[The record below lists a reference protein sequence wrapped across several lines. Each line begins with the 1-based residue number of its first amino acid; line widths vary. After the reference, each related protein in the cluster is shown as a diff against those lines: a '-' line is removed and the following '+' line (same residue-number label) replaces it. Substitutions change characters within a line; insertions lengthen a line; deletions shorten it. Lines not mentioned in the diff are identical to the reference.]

1 MSRFS
6 SGRLLAGALWAAASC
21 AAPAPPQGAPEGE
34 GEPLR
39 VGAAKVEITPDVE
52 TFEDRNGNGRRD
64 PDEPFSDLNGNGRWD
79 PVYLAG
85 FGLNR
90 TALGVHDPLW
100 ARAVWF
106 EKGGRGAFVVAL
118 DLVGLPHGRVRRLRA
133 RLGEAGESAIFCAT
147 HVHSGPDTI
156 GLWGPLPG
164 VPGVSEAYL
173 RRLEEAVA
181 EAARRAREGCRPARL
196 RAAEARVE
204 GVVKDIRPPAIKN
217 ETAAAL
223 LAEDPSGRSLAVL
236 VSFAMHPE
244 ALGAKNRRVSSDYPH
259 FLREALE
266 RDFPGA
272 VAVFAAADLGGMQT
286 PDVREPT
293 WEEARRVGEAVAGR
307 VTEALREAPTVP
319 VPELRF
325 ARRELRFPVEN
336 RRFLAAFKAGAFGRE
351 TEPLVEER
359 DGRWTVGSEVAA
371 LRLGEVLLVTVP
383 GEAFPEV
390 GREIFARMRARH
402 KVLLGLGQDEVGY
415 ILPKADFEP
424 NRYEESMSLGPE
436 TAPTLLG
443 ALKELLKDF

>member
-1 MSRFS
+1 MRRPS
-6 SGRLLAGALWAAASC
+6 SGSLWAGALWAAASC
-21 AAPAPPQGAPEGE
+21 AWPAPPAGVPETE
-34 GEPLR
+34 DPLY
-39 VGAAKVEITPDVE
+39 VGAARVDITPDVE

-64 PDEPFSDLNGNGRWD
+64 PDEPFRDLNGNGRWD

-90 TALGVHDPLW
+90 TALGVRDALW

-106 EKGGRGAFVVAL
+106 EKGKRRAVLVAF

-133 RLGEAGESAIFCAT
+133 RLGDAGDTAILCAT
-147 HVHSGPDTI
+147 HVHSGPDTS

-164 VPGVSEAYL
+164 LSGVSEPYL
-173 RRLEEAVA
+173 GRLEEAVA
-181 EAARRAREGCRPARL
+181 DVVGRARAGRRPARL
-196 RAAEARVE
+196 RAVSARVE
-204 GVVKDIRPPAIKN
+204 GVVKDIRPPAVKN
-217 ETAAAL
+217 ETAAAI
-223 LAEDPSGRSLAVL
+223 LAEDVSGHPLAV
-236 VSFAMHPE
+236 VASFAMHPE
-244 ALGAKNRRVSSDYPH
+244 ALGAKNRFITSDYPH

-272 VAVFAAADLGGMQT
+272 VAVFTAADLGGMQT
-286 PDVREPT
+286 PDVREAT

-325 ARRELRFPVEN
+325 RRREVRFAVEN
-336 RRFLAAFKAGAFGRE
+336 RRFLAAFKAGVFGRE
-351 TEPLVEER
+351 AEPLMEER
-359 DGRWTVGSEVAA
+359 EGRWTVLSEVAA
-371 LRLGEVLLVTVP
+371 LRLGEILLVTVP

-390 GREIFARMRARH
+390 GREVFAPVGARH
-402 KVLLGLGQDEVGY
+402 KMLVGLGQDEVGY
-415 ILPKADFEP
+415 ILPKADFDP

-443 ALKELLKDF
+443 ALKELLRDF

>member
-1 MSRFS
+1 MSRS
-6 SGRLLAGALWAAASC
+6 SSASLLAGALWVAASC
-21 AAPAPPQGAPEGE
+21 APPASPQGAPGE
-34 GEPLR
+34 EEPLY
-39 VGAAKVEITPDVE
+39 VGAAKVEITPEIE

-64 PDEPFSDLNGNGRWD
+64 ADEPFVDLNGNGRWD

-90 TALGVHDPLW
+90 IALGVRDPLW
-100 ARAVWF
+100 ARAVWL
-106 EKGGRGAFVVAL
+106 EKGGRGALLVAL
-118 DLVGLPHGRVRRLRA
+118 DLVGLPHGRVRRLRG
-133 RLGEAGESAIFCAT
+133 RLGEAGEAAILCAT

-164 VPGVSEAYL
+164 LSGVSEAYL
-173 RRLEEAVA
+173 GRLEEAVA
-181 EAARRAREGCRPARL
+181 EAARRAREGRAPARL
-196 RAAEARVE
+196 RAAAVRVE

-217 ETAAAL
+217 ETASAL
-223 LAEDPSGRSLAVL
+223 LAEDAAGRPRAVL
-236 VSFAMHPE
+236 VSFALHPE
-244 ALGAKNRRVSSDYPH
+244 ALGAKNRFVTSDYPH

-272 VAVFAAADLGGMQT
+272 VAFFAAADLGGMQT
-286 PDVREPT
+286 PDVREPS
-293 WEEARRVGEAVAGR
+293 WEEARRVGETVAGR

-319 VPELRF
+319 VPVVRF
-325 ARRELRFPVEN
+325 VRREVRFPVEN
-336 RRFLAAFKAGAFGRE
+336 RRFQAAFKAGVFGRE

-371 LRLGEVLLVTVP
+371 LRLGEILLVTVP

-390 GREIFARMRARH
+390 GREVFALMRARH
-402 KVLLGLGQDEVGY
+402 KMLLGLGQDEVGY
-415 ILPKADFEP
+415 ILPKEDFEP

-443 ALKELLKDF
+443 ALKELLRDL

>member
-1 MSRFS
+1 MRRPS
-6 SGRLLAGALWAAASC
+6 SGSLWGGVLWAAASC
-21 AAPAPPQGAPEGE
+21 AWPTPPAGVPETE
-34 GEPLR
+34 DPLH
-39 VGAAKVEITPDVE
+39 VGAARVDITPDVE

-64 PDEPFSDLNGNGRWD
+64 SDEPFRDLNGNGRWD

-90 TALGVHDPLW
+90 TALGVRDPLW

-106 EKGGRGAFVVAL
+106 EKGGRRAVLVAF

-133 RLGEAGESAIFCAT
+133 RLGDEADTAILCAT

-164 VPGVSEAYL
+164 LSGVSEPYL
-173 RRLEEAVA
+173 GRLEEAVA
-181 EAARRAREGCRPARL
+181 DAVRRAREGRRPARL
-196 RAAEARVE
+196 RAAAVRVE
-204 GVVKDIRPPAIKN
+204 GVVKDIRPPAVRN
-217 ETAAAL
+217 ETAAAV
-223 LAEDPSGRSLAVL
+223 LAEDASGHPLAVV

-244 ALGAKNRRVSSDYPH
+244 ALGAKNRFVTSDYPH

-293 WEEARRVGEAVAGR
+293 AEEARRVGETVAGR
-307 VTEALREAPTVP
+307 VTEALREAPLVP

-325 ARRELRFPVEN
+325 RRREVRFAVEN
-336 RRFLAAFKAGAFGRE
+336 RRFRAAFKAGTFGRE
-351 TEPLVEER
+351 TEPLVEQRE
-359 DGRWTVGSEVAA
+359 GQWTVLSEVAA
-371 LRLGEVLLVTVP
+371 LRLGEILLVTVP

-390 GREIFARMRARH
+390 GREVFALVGARH
-402 KVLLGLGQDEVGY
+402 KVLVGLGQDEVGY
-415 ILPKADFEP
+415 ILPKADFDP

-443 ALKELLKDF
+443 ALKELLRDF